1 MALDKSPDMEE
12 LSPAERAALYKQR
25 AAAAGIGRAPNPGAA
40 PAATTPAPEA
50 AATPKPA
57 PAAAAAPSGAAPT
70 SAATETRGPAPAAA
84 PAPAAK
90 KEPEP
95 PPPPRD
101 PPFLG
106 RLQAIVPA
114 LTWELRHGYAEVR
127 VPRERLLDV
136 ARELYGA
143 GYDYLS
149 LVTEV
154 DWKDHLELLY
164 HLFSY
169 DSSVQPLGV
178 VVRTDL
184 PREGQPAIASV
195 TPVWPGAEY
204 LERECSEMMGIRFL
218 GHPDLRRILLPDDFV
233 GFPMR
238 KDYETDYEYVTV
250 KRLVREFDADY
261 Q

>member
-1 MALDKSPDMEE
+1 MALNKTPDMGD

-40 PAATTPAPEA
+40 PAGDAP
-50 AATPKPA
+50 AATAPAAEAPAAPKPA
-57 PAAAAAPSGAAPT
+57 PVAAAPASD
-70 SAATETRGPAPAAA
+70 ATGPAPAAA
-84 PAPAAK
+84 PAPAVK

-95 PPPPRD
+95 PPPPKD

-106 RLQAIVPA
+106 RLQSIVPA

-127 VPRERLLDV
+127 VPPERLLNV

-178 VVRTDL
+178 VVRADL